1 MWSMHARKYFMQFS
15 KTSLVAK
22 SLIFKTMANFRRL
35 AKPSVIEKEE
45 LDLELLI
52 LNDETKEL

>member
-1 MWSMHARKYFMQFS
+1 MLFS

-22 SLIFKTMANFRRL
+22 SLIFKMMANLCKL
-35 AKPSVIEKEE
+35 AKPSVIEKEK

-52 LNDETKEL
+52 LSDEAKEL